1 MSERLPLS
9 RRDFARIAGLATL
22 GVVAASAT
30 TSGGWSTRAVA
41 ATTTLTLYS
50 AQHQQAVD
58 LIISAF
64 TKATG
69 IAVRTHHG
77 EAPEI
82 AAQII
87 REGAHSPADVYF
99 TENSPELVLLAE
111 KNLLSK
117 IAPKTLAL
125 VPAKYSAPNG
135 DWIGVL
141 ARENVLAFNPKMIKE
156 ADLPASLLDLAQPA
170 WKGKV
175 AIAPSDADFLP
186 LVKAV
191 AEIKGK
197 PAALAWLKGLKTN
210 AQVFDDDEGVVAAV
224 ERGAVATGVINNYYW
239 ARLRTEQGADK
250 TVSQIHHFSGGD
262 VGALI
267 NVSGA
272 AVLKS
277 SHNQAAAQTFVAFLV
292 SKPMQEML
300 AKSDIDFEYPLAE
313 GVAANPLLKP
323 FDQLQ
328 PPALT
333 VAQLGDD
340 RESSQLLRQ
349 AGLL

>member
-1 MSERLPLS
+1 MAP
-9 RRDFARIAGLATL
+9 AGA
-22 GVVAASAT
+22 
-30 TSGGWSTRAVA
+30 A

-50 AQHQQAVD
+50 AQHQQTVD
-58 LIISAF
+58 MIISAF
-64 TKATG
+64 TKATD
-69 IAVRTHHG
+69 IKVRTHNG

-111 KNLLSK
+111 KGLLSK
-117 IAPKTLAL
+117 VDPKTLAQI
-125 VPAKYSAPNG
+125 PAKYSAPG
-135 DWIGVL
+135 GEWIGLL
-141 ARENVLAFNPKMIKE
+141 ARENVLAFNPKMITE
-156 ADLPASLLDLAQPA
+156 ADLPASLLDLGQPA
-170 WKGKV
+170 WKGKI

-224 ERGAVATGVINNYYW
+224 ERGAIATGVINNYYW

-250 TVSQIHHFSGGD
+250 TVSQIHHFGNGD
-262 VGALI
+262 VGGMI

-277 SHNQAAAQTFVAFLV
+277 ARNQAAAQKFVAFLV
-292 SKPMQEML
+292 SKQTQEML
-300 AKSDIDFEYPLAE
+300 AVSDVDFEYPLAE
-313 GVAANPLLKP
+313 GVAPNPLLKP

-333 VAQLGDD
+333 VVQLGDD
-340 RESSQLLRQ
+340 RESAQLLRQ